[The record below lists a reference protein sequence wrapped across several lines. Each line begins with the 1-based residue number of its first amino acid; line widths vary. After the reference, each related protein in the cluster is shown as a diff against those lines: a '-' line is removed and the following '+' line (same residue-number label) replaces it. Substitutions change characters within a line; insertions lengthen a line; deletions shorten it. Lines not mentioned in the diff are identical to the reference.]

1 MPIFNNVDEDEKKPE
16 PMKKPVVKKAAEP
29 DSDRAAFLA
38 RLNAM
43 HAAGP
48 RPMMPKNKSAA
59 ESRAQTVEDIFAA
72 KLAVPQLA

>member
-1 MPIFNNVDEDEKKPE
+1 MPIFDNVDEDEQKPE
-16 PMKKPVVKKAAEP
+16 PVARKPPAKKAAEP

-48 RPMMPKNKSAA
+48 RPMP
-59 ESRAQTVEDIFAA
+59 
-72 KLAVPQLA
+72 

>member
-1 MPIFNNVDEDEKKPE
+1 MDEDEKKPE
-16 PMKKPVVKKAAEP
+16 PVKKPAVKKAAEP
-29 DSDRAAFLA
+29 DNDRAAFLA

-48 RPMMPKNKSAA
+48 RPMMPKNKTAT
-59 ESRAQTVEDIFAA
+59 ESRAQTVEEIFTA